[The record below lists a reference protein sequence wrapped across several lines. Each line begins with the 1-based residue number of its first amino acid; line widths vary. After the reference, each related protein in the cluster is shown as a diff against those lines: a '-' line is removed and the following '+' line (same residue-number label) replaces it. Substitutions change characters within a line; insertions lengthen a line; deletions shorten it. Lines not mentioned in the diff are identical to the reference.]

1 MWSRMSTLKMGFFL
15 PLKISANRKSNFQN
29 HYSLCSPPYRSNRW
43 SNMSCDL
50 TWRKVIVVPTSIQK
64 WIPKIKVMQFD
75 GNISNNKYFDFC
87 TNWTNSPLIVT
98 VTKIF
103 AISKNLS
110 ESKVVIIKVIW
121 ECEMSIITILAS
133 LRILRMF
140 QLIQWNNQENKIPVF
155 LRLHFK
161 LSKAPTFEKLL
172 NNLVQVRARLLK
184 NVFKWCQ
191 MF

>member
-1 MWSRMSTLKMGFFL
+1 MVKHVMWPHME
-15 PLKISANRKSNFQN
+15 KSN
-29 HYSLCSPPYRSNRW
+29 CCP
-43 SNMSCDL
+43 DL
-50 TWRKVIVVPTSIQK
+50 NSIVETKIQGYAIWRK
-64 WIPKIKVMQFD
+64 
-75 GNISNNKYFDFC
+75 NSNSKYFDFW
-87 TNWTNSPLIVT
+87 TNWISSCPLIVT

-140 QLIQWNNQENKIPVF
+140 QLIQWNNQENKIPVL

-172 NNLVQVRARLLK
+172 NILV
-184 NVFKWCQ
+184 
-191 MF
+191 